1 MADPLLAVRNLVTE
15 FDTAAGHVAAVDDIS
30 FDIKPGSIMGLVG
43 ESGSGKSVTALSLM
57 RLIATPPGNIA
68 GGEIWFEGKDV
79 LKLSMPDLR
88 ALRGDRMSMIFQEPM
103 TSLNPLHR
111 VGQQIAEPIIVH
123 RGLAKS
129 DAQKQAV
136 ALLRRVGI
144 PDPETRANAYPHE
157 LSGGMRQRVMIAMA
171 LACNP
176 RLLIADEPTTAL
188 DVTIQAQILDL
199 LKDLQAETGMA
210 ILLITH
216 DLGIVAEFADHVAVM
231 YAGKLV
237 ERAPVAELF
246 ARPRHPYT
254 EGLLRSMPE
263 VDRDMDRLV
272 TIEGNV
278 PDLGA
283 LPSGCRFA
291 PRCTFVMEACRQAE
305 PGLRRFGIDHVAAC
319 IRDG

>member
-88 ALRGDRMSMIFQEPM
+88 ALRGDRMTMIFQEPM

-216 DLGIVAEFADHVAVM
+216 DLGIIAEFADHVAVM